1 MGVISDGN
9 TYGIPNDIM
18 YSFPVR
24 ISNRK
29 WEIVE
34 GLSISDFARSKMDA
48 TANELV
54 EERDAASEFLSS
66 Q

>member
-9 TYGIPNDIM
+9 SYGIPNDLM

-24 ISNRK
+24 IKNRK

-54 EERDAASEFLSS
+54 EERDVASEFLSS